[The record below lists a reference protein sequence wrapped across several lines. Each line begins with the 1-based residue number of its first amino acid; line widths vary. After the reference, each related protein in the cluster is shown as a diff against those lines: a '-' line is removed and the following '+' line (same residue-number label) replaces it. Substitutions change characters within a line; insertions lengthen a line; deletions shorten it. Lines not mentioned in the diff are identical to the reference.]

1 MRRREFLSVLGGAAA
16 AWPLAA
22 GAQQAALPVIG
33 YLGASSRENDA
44 PTLASMREG
53 LKESGFVEGQNVM
66 IDYRWADGRYD
77 RLPALA
83 ADLVRRP
90 VDIIFAP
97 SSTPAA
103 LAAKAATASI
113 PVVFTVG
120 SDPVAAGLVASFAR
134 PGGNVTGVS
143 ILVNLLSAKRL
154 ELLHTLL
161 PKAGAIAALIN
172 PNSPNVWPDLEETQ
186 TAAKR
191 RGLQLI
197 VLKASTVVE
206 IEAAFERLVEQRA
219 AAVFVLADA
228 FFRSQPEQLIGLA
241 ARHALPASYPWPEF
255 GSAGGLMGYGAN
267 AADSWRQGGVY
278 IGRILKGEKP
288 TDLPVMQSTKIA
300 FALNLKTAKVLGLDV
315 PDRLL
320 ALADEVIE

>member
-1 MRRREFLSVLGGAAA
+1 MRRRDFIAGIAGSA

-22 GAQQAALPVIG
+22 GAQRPALPVIG

-53 LKESGFVEGQNVM
+53 LKESGFVEDQNVT
-66 IDYRWADGRYD
+66 IDYRWADGLYD

-113 PVVFTVG
+113 PIVFTAG
-120 SDPVAAGLVASFAR
+120 SDPVAVGLVASLSR

-154 ELLHTLL
+154 ELFHTLL
-161 PKAGAIAALIN
+161 PKAGMVAALIN

-186 TAAKR
+186 AAAKG

-197 VLKASTVVE
+197 VLNASTAVE
-206 IEAAFERLVEQRA
+206 IETAFARLVEQRA
-219 AAVFVLADA
+219 AAVFVLADG
-228 FFRSQPEQLIGLA
+228 FFRSRPGHLIGLA

-255 GSAGGLMGYGAN
+255 VPAGGLMGYGAN
-267 AADSWRQGGVY
+267 AADSWRQAGVY
-278 IGRILKGEKP
+278 IGRILKGERP
-288 TDLPVMQSTKIA
+288 ADLPVMQSTKIP
-300 FALNLKTAKVLGLDV
+300 FALNLKTAKALGLDI
-315 PDRLL
+315 PPMLL

>member
-1 MRRREFLSVLGGAAA
+1 M
-16 AWPLAA
+16 
-22 GAQQAALPVIG
+22 
-33 YLGASSRENDA
+33 
-44 PTLASMREG
+44 T
-53 LKESGFVEGQNVM
+53 

-113 PVVFTVG
+113 PIVFTVG
-120 SDPVAAGLVASFAR
+120 SDPVAVGLVASLSR

-161 PKAGAIAALIN
+161 PKAGMVAALIN
-172 PNSPNVWPDLEETQ
+172 PNSPNVWPDLEETHA
-186 TAAKR
+186 AAKK

-197 VLKASTVVE
+197 VLKASTAFE
-206 IEAAFERLVEQRA
+206 IEAAFARLVEHRA

-255 GSAGGLMGYGAN
+255 ASAGGLMGYGAN

-288 TDLPVMQSTKIA
+288 ADLPVMQSTKIA
-300 FALNLKTAKVLGLDV
+300 FALNLKTAKALGLDI
-315 PDRLL
+315 PPMLL
-320 ALADEVIE
+320 ALADEVVE